1 MLRMITLLFSGKSLQ
16 AEIKDGTNN
25 ILYFMF
31 YGQSITRLFVQF
43 SSLISSLYQ
52 SLARNPPGDRIFIA
66 NIKWFWSLRT
76 GEILLDLMNHVC
88 ICVNLIVIS
97 ECS

>member
-43 SSLISSLYQ
+43 SSHLYIR
-52 SLARNPPGDRIFIA
+52 AWR
-66 NIKWFWSLRT
+66 
-76 GEILLDLMNHVC
+76 EILLGMRFSLQTLNGHV
-88 ICVNLIVIS
+88 L
-97 ECS
+97 EFADW